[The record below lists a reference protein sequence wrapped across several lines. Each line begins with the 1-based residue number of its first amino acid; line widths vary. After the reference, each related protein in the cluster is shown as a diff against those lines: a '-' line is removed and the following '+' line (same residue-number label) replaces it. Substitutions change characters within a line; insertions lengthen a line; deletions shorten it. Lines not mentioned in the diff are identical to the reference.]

1 MTRSV
6 AIIGGGISGLAAAHR
21 LLGRDPALEVTIFE
35 REERLGGKILTE
47 RRDGYVIEGGP
58 DSFLSVKPRGVGLSR
73 ELGLDGRL
81 VEPDELNRGAFV
93 LHHGALVPIPEGL
106 SGLIP
111 SRLSPIIKSPLLS
124 RRGKARLAADL
135 IVRPRRSGDDEA
147 LASFVERRLGRE
159 AYERLIEPL
168 MSGIYAGD
176 GRRLSLAATFPNL
189 RAAERIHGGLIR
201 GAVAAR
207 TGAANDGIAPRRGFL
222 SFPSGIAEL
231 VEALR
236 ARIEVGGGTVY
247 TGATV
252 SAIHPRS
259 DLQPGYEIEFDGP
272 GSAPTG
278 APRRAFD
285 AVIVA
290 TPAWAASPL
299 LRPWSPEAADAL
311 AGIEHVSNAIVVAA
325 VATSTMTRPLTGT
338 GYVVPRAENRPVMA
352 VTWSSLKWRDR
363 APVDRLLVRAFIG
376 RAGRQHDLDGD
387 DAHLT
392 GLALAELREV
402 MGIIGEPEFTRVF
415 RWERGMPQ
423 YNLGHLDRVASIQAG
438 IAEVPGIEI
447 AGNMLRGVG
456 IPDCI
461 ASGEDAADSTLAWLA
476 QSHLAA
482 PVESMAIAGR

>member
-1 MTRSV
+1 MTRSIGV
-6 AIIGGGISGLAAAHR
+6 IGGGISGLAAAHR
-21 LLGRDPALEVTIFE
+21 LLAHDPTLDVTVFE
-35 REERLGGKILTE
+35 REKRLGGKILTE

-73 ELGLDGRL
+73 ELGLEGRL
-81 VEPDELNRGAFV
+81 IEPDERNRGAFV
-93 LHHGALVPIPEGL
+93 LHRGALVPIPEGL
-106 SGLIP
+106 SGLVP
-111 SRLSPIIKSPLLS
+111 SRLSPIVKTPLLT
-124 RRGKARLAADL
+124 RRGKLRLAAEL
-135 IVRPRRSGDDEA
+135 LVRPRRSDDDES

-189 RAAERIHGGLIR
+189 RLAELNHGGLIR

-207 TGAANDGIAPRRGFL
+207 TAAVRNSDGTLPRRGFL
-222 SFPSGIAEL
+222 SYPTGMAEL
-231 VEALR
+231 AAALR
-236 ARIEVGGGTVY
+236 ARIEAAGGTIH
-247 TGATV
+247 TGTTV
-252 SAIHPRS
+252 SAIRPRS
-259 DLQPGYEIEFDGP
+259 DGRAGYDLEIDGL
-272 GSAPTG
+272 AP
-278 APRRAFD
+278 ALPRAFD
-285 AVIVA
+285 AIIVA

-299 LRPWSPEAADAL
+299 LRPWSTAAADAL

-325 VATSTMTRPLTGT
+325 FRTSRMARPLTGT
-338 GYVVPRAENRPVMA
+338 GYVVPRVENRPVMA

-363 APVDRLLVRAFIG
+363 APADHLLVRAFIG

-402 MGIIGEPEFTRVF
+402 MGIRGEPEFASVF
-415 RWERGMPQ
+415 RWEGGMPQ
-423 YNLGHLDRVASIQAG
+423 YNLGHLDRVASIEAG
-438 IAEVPGIEI
+438 VGAVPGIEI

-461 ASGEDAADSTLAWLA
+461 ASGETAANNVLGWLA
-476 QSHLAA
+476 RGHPVTQRESLAA
-482 PVESMAIAGR
+482 PAR